1 MKEVEI
7 TAKIEELEIGLDRS
21 SNTLES
27 DYNVPVHKSK
37 AEDGASVIYEYGNE
51 DNTSSTHEPTNLRVE
66 FDREQTGEFTAKAV
80 FQTNRHN
87 KEIAGGEKPFDTL
100 YLSNTD
106 EGTWN
111 IDAADGKELE
121 QNDLDKI
128 LAYTF
133 QSYLLE

>member
-1 MKEVEI
+1 MKKEEI
-7 TAKIEELEIGLDRS
+7 TVKIEELEIGLDRS
-21 SNTLES
+21 SDTLEN
-27 DYNVPVHKSK
+27 DHNVPVHKSK

-51 DNTSSTHEPTNLRVE
+51 DKTNANQEPTNLRVE
-66 FDREQTGEFTAKAV
+66 FDRNQTGEFTARAV

-87 KEIAGGEKPFDTL
+87 TEMAGGEKPFDTL

-121 QNDLDKI
+121 QNDLEKI
-128 LAYTF
+128 LACTF